1 MLSSDEPTTSHKQ
14 LQDDDDDDMLEMSQQ
29 IWPDTDAPNDTDAPS
44 ATDAPND
51 TDAQPAT
58 GAPSATDAQ
67 PATGAPSA
75 TYPSNR
81 NSPQQHALDPLC
93 EDDMSDELPQY
104 DGPGDDKSGIVV

>member
-58 GAPSATDAQ
+58 GAQ
-67 PATGAPSA
+67 PA